1 MRRRL
6 PTALMAALAITICL
20 AGTAVA
26 KPPPKVL
33 TADVCDNSGSGFQ
46 VFWIRYSY
54 SGFRHIQ
61 AAGYDL
67 DTPGGVAQGVFG
79 LAPDDQAG
87 SGVQAFGWGGVVV
100 INQATAVRAT
110 LYANSLNKPVAV
122 SSWIPI
128 TDNSI
133 GGLSNNGWPPCQ

>member
-1 MRRRL
+1 MRR
-6 PTALMAALAITICL
+6 ALSISLLAALAATIYF
-20 AGTAVA
+20 AGTTSAA

-67 DTPGGVAQGVFG
+67 DSPDGVFGSPFG
-79 LAPDDQAG
+79 LAPGTESG
-87 SGVQAFGWGGVVV
+87 SGVMAFSWAGVVV
-100 INQATAVRAT
+100 GNGVTAVRAT
-110 LYANSLNKPVAV
+110 LYANSLNKSVAE
-122 SSWIPI
+122 SAWIPI
-128 TDNSI
+128 SDNS
-133 GGLSNNGWPPCQ
+133 L